1 MGRQPATGPRVYFKR
16 GWAYAYF
23 VWEGV
28 EYRPALR
35 TRDRVEAQKAAARA
49 YAQAVNGQLQPPRRR
64 TAGVGLDLAEL
75 LDRWIEFKRPTIDA
89 SFVPTLEIYARL
101 YVEYFVSLDRIT
113 EGSAQDFCHARLGLA
128 LRKTVLRE
136 RAYLVQ
142 FLEWCQLHNVVHVT
156 PHIRPLPKKAPGRRT
171 GKQREKSVATT
182 QAERRAILALL
193 PETSKT
199 IDGRK
204 WPVRALY
211 AVQFETAF
219 RPATLA
225 KLRVPDNWKPGW
237 RHVELTDADDKA
249 RWGRTVDIS
258 AEASTLLKRVAPKA
272 GLIFGKHCFY
282 KAIKRAAIEVLG
294 EERGKRFAP
303 YDFRHG
309 RAKDWLDAGAKIRG
323 VSYQLGHKRPST
335 TDKYLAPDRQ
345 AGAEALR
352 AGRKGK
358 KR

>member
-16 GWAYAYF
+16 DWAYAYF

-28 EYRPALR
+28 EYRPALG
-35 TRDRVEAQKAAARA
+35 TRDRVEAQKRAARA
-49 YAQAVNGQLQPPRRR
+49 YAQAVNGQLQQPRRR
-64 TAGVGLDLAEL
+64 VAGVGLDLAEL

-89 SFVPTLEIYARL
+89 TFVPTLECYARR
-101 YVEYFVSLDRIT
+101 YVDYFVSVDRMT
-113 EGSAQDFCHARLGLA
+113 EGTAQDFCHARLGQA
-128 LRKTVLRE
+128 LRTTVLRE

-142 FLEWCQLHNVVHVT
+142 FLEWCQLHGVIGQV
-156 PHIRPLPKKAPGRRT
+156 PRIRPLPKKAPGKRT
-171 GKQREKSVATT
+171 GTQRAKSVATT
-182 QAERRAILALL
+182 QAERRAILALV
-193 PETSKT
+193 PEQSKT
-199 IDGRK
+199 IGGRK
-204 WPVRALY
+204 WPIRALY

-225 KLRVPDNWKPGW
+225 KLRTPDNWRPGW
-237 RHVELTDADDKA
+237 AHVELTDRDDKA

-258 AEASTLLKRVAPKA
+258 AEAAALLKRVAPA
-272 GLIFGKHCFY
+272 EGLIFGRHVFY
-282 KAIKRAAIEVLG
+282 KAIKRAARAVLG
-294 EERGKRFAP
+294 EERGRRFAP

-352 AGRKGK
+352 AGKK